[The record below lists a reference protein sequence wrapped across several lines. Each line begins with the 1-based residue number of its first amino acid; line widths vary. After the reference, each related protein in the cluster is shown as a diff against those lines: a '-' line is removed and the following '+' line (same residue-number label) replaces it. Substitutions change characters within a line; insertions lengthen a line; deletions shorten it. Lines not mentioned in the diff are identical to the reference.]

1 MSFTQL
7 YGLPAASDYDLISC
21 SRFDLIQKIKRKSV
35 FDIIVVGGGIHG
47 AAVARLAAFNGFR
60 TLLLEKNDYASG
72 TSSRSSKMAHGGLR
86 YLEMLDLQQVFEGI
100 RAREDLFSVADHLVK
115 PSRFLI
121 PIYGNQKLLK
131 WKMRIGLFLYDLLV
145 TKPQRRHYWV
155 NREDLNY
162 ESFNR
167 ETPNLL
173 GCFVYTDGI
182 INDTRLVLET
192 ILAARQEGALCL
204 NYAEVTTLQ
213 QGRGGEVQ
221 VGWRDTLRDEK
232 HDAQAGVVINCA
244 GPWVPD
250 VGRITPGELSR
261 RIRFSQGA
269 HLLFAR
275 EWKDPPVF
283 LPMEGKSRYYWV
295 WPHFA
300 GTLVGTTE
308 REVKEAV
315 PDPQP
320 LQDEVS
326 EIMARLQKDLPGHG
340 FSRENLH
347 YGFAGLR
354 TLALRSPNSRGT
366 TRLSRKHIWSY
377 AQGVISLVG
386 GKFTTASWTAFE
398 GLSLALKLSGLSRKL
413 VSLRG
418 RKLPGAGIESEVV
431 REFQHAASR
440 EGIPRE
446 VITRAVN
453 RLGTRVAIVQQLEK
467 GLELIGGCIL
477 RGEVLLSLRDEQV
490 ETFEDLFRRRL
501 DLEYLPSHGLEALDG
516 IKEICREHAPHID
529 LIAGESAYRERLK
542 SLKAILQS

>member
-1 MSFTQL
+1 MSFTQI
-7 YGLPAASDYDLISC
+7 YGLPTNADYDLISS
-21 SRFDLIQKIKRKSV
+21 SRFDLIQTIKRKSV
-35 FDIIVVGGGIHG
+35 FDVIIVGGGIHG

-86 YLEMLDLQQVFEGI
+86 YLEMFDLQQVFEGI

-121 PIYGNQKLLK
+121 PIYAHQKILK
-131 WKMRIGLFLYDLLV
+131 WKMHIGLFLYDLLV
-145 TKPQRRHYWV
+145 TKPERRHYWV

-162 ESFNR
+162 ESFNKN
-167 ETPNLL
+167 TPNLL

-192 ILAARQEGALCL
+192 ILAARQEGAFCL
-204 NYAEVTTLQ
+204 NYAEVASLRQ
-213 QGRGGEVQ
+213 ERGGEVL
-221 VGWRDTLRDEK
+221 VGWRDTRTDEK
-232 HDAQAGVVINCA
+232 HEARAGVVINCA

-250 VGRITPGELSR
+250 VGRITPGELSKR
-261 RIRFSQGA
+261 VRFSQGA

-308 REVKEAV
+308 REVKEATE
-315 PDPQP
+315 DPQP
-320 LQDEVS
+320 FPDEVT
-326 EIMARLQKDLPGHG
+326 EMMKRLEKDLPGHG

-354 TLALRSPNSRGT
+354 TLALRSPHSTGT
-366 TRLSRKHIWSY
+366 ARLSRKHIWSY
-377 AQGVISLVG
+377 AQGVISLLG

-398 GLSLALKLSGLSRKL
+398 GLTLALKLSGLKKKL
-413 VSLRG
+413 ISLRG

-431 REFQHAASR
+431 REFQHTAAR
-440 EGIPRE
+440 EGIPRD
-446 VITRAVN
+446 VVTRAVN
-453 RLGTRVAIVQQLEK
+453 RLGTRVAKVQQFEN
-467 GLELIGGCIL
+467 GLQLLGGCIL
-477 RGEVLLSLRDEQV
+477 RGEVLLVLRDEQV

-501 DLEYLPSHGLEALDG
+501 DLEYLPSYGFEAIEE
-516 IKEICREHAPHID
+516 IKKICQECAPQID
-529 LIAGESAYRERLK
+529 ITEGERAYRQRLAE
-542 SLKAILQS
+542 LTILLGQ